1 MSRVFLCEQCGA
13 PIDAPW
19 AELVITCTHCGV
31 DNYPGRPGGPVPP
44 RVPVDGR
51 PRLNLGGRT
60 WVLER
65 WLASGD
71 SSDVF
76 AARWVVRLGE
86 RAVIKVQAA
95 DGDEDLL
102 RNEVHVVKA
111 LRSSQAPGAEHFV
124 TRLPRPVALGS
135 HADRLASVWGWS
147 PGFVHSLEQV
157 GEVHPGGVKGEVVVW
172 LLKRLLELLGFVH
185 AAGYAHGAI
194 TPAHVLVHPRDHG
207 AMLVGWTLA
216 GPLGTRR
223 PGFPRAWSK
232 LAGSGRRTAAE
243 DVRMAC
249 DTVRAVAGWHLK
261 DAVAPGPIQ
270 RVIARGQQGESDAFA
285 LAQALVEASRQVFGP
300 PAYHP
305 LAMPGWGR

>member
-1 MSRVFLCEQCGA
+1 MTRVFLCNSCGA

-19 AELVITCTHCGV
+19 SDLVITCGHCGV
-31 DNYPGRPGGPVPP
+31 DNYPGRPDGPVPP

-65 WLASGD
+65 KLAEGD
-71 SSDVF
+71 SSDVY
-76 AARWVVRLGE
+76 AGRWVVRLGE

-95 DGDEDLL
+95 ESDGDLL
-102 RNEVHVVKA
+102 RGEHQLLSR
-111 LRSSQAPGAEHFV
+111 LRQSRASGAEHFV

-135 HADRLASVWGWS
+135 HEGRVATVWGWS

-157 GEVHPGGVKGEVVVW
+157 GEVHPDGVPGEVVVW

-185 AAGYAHGAI
+185 ESGYAHGAI

-216 GPLGTRR
+216 GPLGTHR
-223 PGFPRAWSK
+223 PGFPSAWSK
-232 LAGSGRRTAAE
+232 LAGSGERTARE
-243 DVRMAC
+243 DIRMAC
-249 DTVRAVAGWHLK
+249 STVRAIAGWHLK
-261 DAVAPGPIQ
+261 DAIAPGPIA
-270 RVIARGQQGESDAFA
+270 RVITRGEQGEDDAWA
-285 LAQALVEASRQVFGP
+285 LSEALVEASKQVYGP

-305 LAMPGWGR
+305 LPMPGWEA